1 MSELSLQ
8 STGPTIRPSVETG
21 PASASHNRIYG
32 KPSHHID
39 AGFLKNV
46 LPARPM
52 LSSNSVS
59 EPGVLASL
67 GADKRHHH
75 KRSGLHGASIFR
87 SITHRE
93 TTHITYHMYV
103 YIYTHAYEA
112 TLAVALHPSKALTR
126 LGVERIDENL
136 ASGAP
141 LTTCHTISFDVR
153 LGLRVEGPFQEPE
166 NGR

>member
-21 PASASHNRIYG
+21 PASASPSRIYG
-32 KPSHHID
+32 NPSHHVG
-39 AGFLKNV
+39 AGFLKIT
-46 LPARPM
+46 LPAGPM
-52 LSSNSVS
+52 PSSDSVS

-75 KRSGLHGASIFR
+75 KRGGLHGASIFR

-103 YIYTHAYEA
+103 YIYIHTH
-112 TLAVALHPSKALTR
+112 TR
-126 LGVERIDENL
+126 
-136 ASGAP
+136 
-141 LTTCHTISFDVR
+141 
-153 LGLRVEGPFQEPE
+153 
-166 NGR
+166 